1 MPTKKKY
8 IYANEAPS
16 RQTFVLVKAYGRRL
30 EDILKMSSKRLGR
43 RKIITLKTS
52 WRLGK
57 QEIFSGLH
65 AKRAHKVIMKR
76 SKLRKIFLKHRTD
89 TNKKNY
95 RNQKKLYKNI
105 PKNIPKPK
113 YFSIA
118 SENLVMSVINSFDKH
133 PSIAKIKTKALNS
146 TFHFKI

>member
-1 MPTKKKY
+1 M
-8 IYANEAPS
+8 
-16 RQTFVLVKAYGRRL
+16 
-30 EDILKMSSKRLGR
+30 
-43 RKIITLKTS
+43 
-52 WRLGK
+52 
-57 QEIFSGLH
+57 FSGLH
-65 AKRAHKVIMKR
+65 AKRAHKDIMKR
-76 SKLRKIFLKHRTD
+76 SKLRKISLKHRTD
-89 TNKKNY
+89 TNKKNH
-95 RNQKKLYKNI
+95 RKLSKNI